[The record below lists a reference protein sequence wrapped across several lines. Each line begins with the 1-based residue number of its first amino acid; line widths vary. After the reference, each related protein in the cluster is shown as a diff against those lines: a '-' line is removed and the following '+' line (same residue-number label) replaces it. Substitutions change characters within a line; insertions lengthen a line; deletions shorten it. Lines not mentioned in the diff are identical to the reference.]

1 MEELLLFLVV
11 LPVALW
17 RQMRAH
23 RVTVR
28 RLAVLPAVFL
38 VLGIAGTA
46 TRAMPTDAE
55 AIAYLAVSATLGIG
69 FGVWRGLLIPVW
81 RDGADWYE
89 QGNARTLALWLAMLT
104 LKGALALA
112 ASAADVY
119 PGAHSGEIYIF
130 IALSFAAQE
139 GLVARRT
146 IWSVDAR

>member
-11 LPVALW
+11 LPLALW
-17 RQMRAH
+17 RQMRPH
-23 RVTVR
+23 RVTMK

-55 AIAYLAVSATLGIG
+55 AIAYLAAGAALGIG
-69 FGVWRGLLIPVW
+69 FGVWRGLVIPVW
-81 RDGADWYE
+81 RDGDEWYE
-89 QGNARTLALWLAMLT
+89 QGNAKTLTLWAVMLAL
-104 LKGALALA
+104 KGGLALA

-119 PGAHSGEIYIF
+119 PGEHSGEIYIF
-130 IALSFAAQE
+130 VALSFAAQE

-146 IWSVDAR
+146 IWSREAA

>member
-1 MEELLLFLVV
+1 VEELLVFLLV
-11 LPVALW
+11 LPLALW

-23 RVTVR
+23 RVSIK

-38 VLGIAGTA
+38 VLGIAGSA

-55 AIAYLAVSATLGIG
+55 AIAYLVLSAALGIG
-69 FGVWRGLLIPVW
+69 FGVWRGLVIPVW
-81 RDGADWYE
+81 RDGDGWWE
-89 QGNARTLALWLAMLT
+89 QGNAKTLALWAAMLA

-112 ASAADVY
+112 AELADVY
-119 PGAHSGEIYIF
+119 PGDHSGEIYIF

-146 IWSVDAR
+146 IWSRSR